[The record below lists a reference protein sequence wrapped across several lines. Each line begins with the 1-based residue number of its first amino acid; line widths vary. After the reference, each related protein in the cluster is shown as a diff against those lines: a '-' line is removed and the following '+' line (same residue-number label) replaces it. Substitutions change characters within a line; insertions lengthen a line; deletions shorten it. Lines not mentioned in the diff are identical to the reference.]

1 MARQNLL
8 IVDSD
13 LRNRRVLE
21 VSLRKAGFSITAAE
35 SAEEALEFVAHAE
48 PDLII
53 SDTQLPSEDG
63 FAFCTKLKANPR
75 WKQIPFIFLTS
86 DKSIEQ
92 KVRGLELGVDDY
104 LTKPIYI
111 KEITTRVSMLL
122 QRKQHEKLE
131 RKDARTKFTGRLADM
146 AVVDLLQTIEISRKS
161 GLIHFGTEF
170 GPATVWFRDGAVIDA
185 ELGRLQG
192 AAAVYRLLGVGDGD
206 FEVEFK
212 TINRSAAI
220 SESTQVLLMEGMR
233 RLDEW
238 GRLMEQL
245 PPLGSVLAVNA
256 DQLDERR
263 SELPPDLLALLHRFD
278 GRRTILD
285 VVDDSGADD
294 LEALTTI
301 STAYFEGLLALS
313 HGPPERAPAEATGT
327 IALEEWDAP
336 SSLRAAILHTD
347 QEGAL
352 DEIADSGVP
361 PPPSYPAPFPQL
373 ADLDEPD
380 EDVLVAGIPEDSGPH
395 PQPRPA
401 SGPAPAAQRDVVG
414 ALRAKLDAIE
424 GGADDVFDEDDSIED
439 PSEEVELPAPPTL
452 RVAPTPRP
460 SDKDKES
467 SEELELDRAFGDAVM
482 DPGDIRPAISTRK
495 TASASAGASAQATVA
510 EAKPAE
516 TQPLARITPVARPVE
531 ARPAEAKP
539 VEAKPADA
547 APPETKPAK
556 PGETRP
562 PVPPPVAAKPTDAPV
577 PVETKRVVTP
587 PPLPSAPREATP
599 ASAANEAP
607 AAKPLLPPLR
617 PSASSEPLP
626 KPPVIDFDRVLE
638 PSASAADSGA
648 RPSADRPRIPP
659 MPGQVSPPSGVPR
672 AAASGVFDMSDEP
685 DPEPNRMPRFRGDDE
700 DEAGRFGLESRIN
713 AELGLDPPTVDE
725 PQTLELENQSDALMA
740 VDPEARGFGDED
752 DDDDV
757 PRPVTAAGTLGDE
770 FAPVG
775 VRVTRPAEESL
786 QEGRT
791 ALVRDDETDEDER
804 RTPYGLV
811 AGVILAFAAAGFAV
825 GLSGPREAPA
835 IAPIHDQPDPS
846 RATPAKGTPTPTTST
861 PDTTERAT
869 DPIAEA
875 SDGGEP
881 SRLEQM
887 LRDATPAE
895 LVVAVEDAEK
905 LYRYGR
911 TTEARARVDEI
922 LTRDPN
928 QPRALL
934 LRANLLIEAEDLE
947 GALASAKAAVA
958 ADDTQADGHLA
969 IGVIEQERG
978 ELENATKAYGKYLEL
993 APKGLYARSVKRQ
1006 LQRLQRR
1013 IAETSPADGAGRP

>member
-35 SAEEALEFVAHAE
+35 SAEEALEFLAHAE

-63 FAFCTKLKANPR
+63 FALCTKLKANAR
-75 WKQIPFIFLTS
+75 WKTIPFIFLTS

-170 GPATVWFRDGAVIDA
+170 GPATVWFREGVVIDA

-192 AAAVYRLLGVGDGD
+192 AHAVYRLLGVGDGD

-256 DQLDERR
+256 DLLDERR
-263 SELPPDLLALLHRFD
+263 SELAPELLALLHRFD
-278 GRRTILD
+278 ARRTILD

-294 LEALTTI
+294 LEALTAI
-301 STAYFEGLLALS
+301 STAYFEGLLTLS
-313 HGPPERAPAEATGT
+313 HGPQDRTSPPEASGT

-336 SSLRAAILHTD
+336 STLRAAILQTD
-347 QEGAL
+347 ETDDL
-352 DEIADSGVP
+352 DAIEESEVP

-373 ADLDEPD
+373 ADLDESD
-380 EDVLVAGIPEDSGPH
+380 EDVLVAGIPDDSAPH
-395 PQPRPA
+395 PAPR
-401 SGPAPAAQRDVVG
+401 SSLVIGGAPAGRDIVG
-414 ALRAKLDAIE
+414 ALKQKLDAIE
-424 GGADDVFDEDDSIED
+424 SGAHDVFEEASRD
-439 PSEEVELPAPPTL
+439 PSEEVELPAPPPL
-452 RVAPTPRP
+452 RLAPTPGDEEI
-460 SDKDKES
+460 SDEV
-467 SEELELDRAFGDAVM
+467 DAT
-482 DPGDIRPAISTRK
+482 AKSTTPER
-495 TASASAGASAQATVA
+495 SAT
-510 EAKPAE
+510 EAKSE
-516 TQPLARITPVARPVE
+516 
-531 ARPAEAKP
+531 
-539 VEAKPADA
+539 
-547 APPETKPAK
+547 PAK
-556 PGETRP
+556 SSTPDPAKRSPPTAPTPTRVEP
-562 PVPPPVAAKPTDAPV
+562 PPAPQPTLDLGTGNSNGSSPKPTPAAAVPTTAAKTNGAGTPPLPPPPVISFDP
-577 PVETKRVVTP
+577 
-587 PPLPSAPREATP
+587 
-599 ASAANEAP
+599 P
-607 AAKPLLPPLR
+607 AA
-617 PSASSEPLP
+617 E
-626 KPPVIDFDRVLE
+626 
-638 PSASAADSGA
+638 DSGA
-648 RPSADRPRIPP
+648 HASRADRPRIPP

-685 DPEPNRMPRFRGDDE
+685 DPEPSKMPRFRGDDLDDPNGE
-700 DEAGRFGLESRIN
+700 GRFGLESRIN

-725 PQTLELENQSDALMA
+725 PQTLELENQSDALL
-740 VDPEARGFGDED
+740 VVEHDRYDDDLD
-752 DDDDV
+752 DDDL
-757 PRPVTAAGTLGDE
+757 RPITAAGTLGDD

-786 QEGRT
+786 QGRT
-791 ALVRDDETDEDER
+791 ADVTGEDPTDLDEP

-825 GLSGPREAPA
+825 GLAGPRDAPA
-835 IAPIHDQPDPS
+835 IAPL
-846 RATPAKGTPTPTTST
+846 PAKTQPAKTTT
-861 PDTTERAT
+861 TAPDTPRPTE
-869 DPIAEA
+869 
-875 SDGGEP
+875 
-881 SRLEQM
+881 SRPTLP
-887 LRDATPAE
+887 RDATSAE
-895 LVVAVEDAEK
+895 LVAAVADAERSYK
-905 LYRYGR
+905 QGNAA
-911 TTEARARVDEI
+911 EARARVEEI
-922 LTRDPN
+922 LAVDGK
-928 QPRALL
+928 QARALI
-934 LRANLLIEAEDLE
+934 LRANLLVEADDLD
-947 GALASAKAAVA
+947 GALASAQAAVESDA
-958 ADDTQADGHLA
+958 TQADGHLA
-969 IGVIEQERG
+969 VGVIQQERD
-978 ELENATKAYGKYLEL
+978 ELEAAAAAYGKYLEL
-993 APKGLYARSVKRQ
+993 APKGLYAQSVRRQ
-1006 LQRLQRR
+1006 LERVRRR
-1013 IAETSPADGAGRP
+1013 IEAAPSEEGAGEP